1 MGIITKTL
9 QIVKIVGTQKL
20 TNMKEELETLQEL
33 KESVSTLFEEVDKLS
48 GQILRIAEI
57 QEKLAN
63 IIRKMIERRT

>member
-1 MGIITKTL
+1 
-9 QIVKIVGTQKL
+9 
-20 TNMKEELETLQEL
+20 MKEELETLQEL